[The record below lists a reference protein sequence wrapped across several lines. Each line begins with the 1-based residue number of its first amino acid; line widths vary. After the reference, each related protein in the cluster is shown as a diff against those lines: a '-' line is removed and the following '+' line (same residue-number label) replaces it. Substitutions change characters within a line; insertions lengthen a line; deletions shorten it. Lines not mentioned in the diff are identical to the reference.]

1 MLCPNNIIFATK
13 SMPTEYLNDLFW
25 ISNFLFDSSIENFG
39 LALNEVIE
47 LLDGF
52 WLRNRIDWWSDDQF

>member
-1 MLCPNNIIFATK
+1 M
-13 SMPTEYLNDLFW
+13 
-25 ISNFLFDSSIENFG
+25 FLSKYVRTWACKFFKVFQMREVLSEIRNVDCNLEIYG

>member
-1 MLCPNNIIFATK
+1 
-13 SMPTEYLNDLFW
+13 MPTEYLNDLFW

-39 LALNEVIE
+39 LALYEVIE

>member
-1 MLCPNNIIFATK
+1 MRGVLSAIQNV
-13 SMPTEYLNDLFW
+13 DW
-25 ISNFLFDSSIENFG
+25 NFEIDG

-52 WLRNRIDWWSDDQF
+52 WLRNRID